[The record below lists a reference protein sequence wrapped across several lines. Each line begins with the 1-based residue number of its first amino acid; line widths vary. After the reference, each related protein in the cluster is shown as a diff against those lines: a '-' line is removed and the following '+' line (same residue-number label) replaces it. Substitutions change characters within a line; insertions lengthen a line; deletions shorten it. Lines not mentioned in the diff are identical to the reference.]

1 MSAMISGTISVLLIF
16 FQLTFSEIFCCTIS
30 ANVNC
35 YQTCRWW
42 QCCFQQ
48 DSTLAHRP
56 CNTVKLQGH
65 ELSTTL
71 LLIMAFNLTARQWSP
86 LIMKYRDSHFS
97 MSVSC
102 KSTRLNKSSGDRLK
116 SCEVR
121 YNIGV
126 RRCNFCVSV
135 HKVVLNQWA
144 CCVTGSVQLTCCEY
158 EWMCVCVMQAAAW
171 RPAVQVHQRDERLAV
186 PLVCAQPGH
195 RKTRILWGLFSLS
208 VELPPVL

>member
-1 MSAMISGTISVLLIF
+1 MPFLPPN
-16 FQLTFSEIFCCTIS
+16 Q
-30 ANVNC
+30 
-35 YQTCRWW
+35 
-42 QCCFQQ
+42 QCQ
-48 DSTLAHRP
+48 STEGKTSSNAIQS
-56 CNTVKLQGH
+56 KLQGH

-86 LIMKYRDSHFS
+86 LIMRYRDSHIS

-158 EWMCVCVMQAAAW
+158 EWMCVCDAGSRWKACCTSTPTWWKAGST
-171 RPAVQVHQRDERLAV
+171 AGL
-186 PLVCAQPGH
+186 CS
-195 RKTRILWGLFSLS
+195 TRT
-208 VELPPVL
+208 